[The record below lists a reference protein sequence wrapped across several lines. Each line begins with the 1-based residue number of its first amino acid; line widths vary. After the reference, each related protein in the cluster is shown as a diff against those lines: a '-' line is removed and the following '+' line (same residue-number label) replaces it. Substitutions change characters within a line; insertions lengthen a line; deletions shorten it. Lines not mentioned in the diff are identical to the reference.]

1 MKWSFAL
8 EKTWQLLKPVGS
20 KTQPY
25 DLTLDE
31 IDKMETTNLIKET
44 PVKQRMLSNTLIIFM
59 VAMVFANIA
68 AEMYMTMLPL
78 YLRYLGADVMQIG
91 VFFTVSQ
98 IIPLVLQVLGG
109 WVSDTIGR
117 LKSVALGSVIGLGAF
132 ISPIFVP
139 TWQWLYLSE
148 GLNAVTRSL
157 IGPSFGALVAEET
170 SEEHR
175 ARVYGITDTIYT
187 IVTVIGPPLAGW
199 LADTYGFRIMLTVAA
214 GIYTCA
220 TIIRLILA
228 NVAGKRR
235 SGPAREKLSLKAL
248 KVNFKT
254 IFGLFI
260 AGGVLTWLLLTDGVR
275 DIAFSLSFRL
285 MPVYLEDIAGLN
297 LQQIGWLTS
306 FFGMAMMLTTIPAG
320 WFADKFSERIAIAL
334 GFFIQFIALLTLM
347 NVVTFMG
354 FAIAWFLFGIGVGLL
369 SPAYQ
374 SLLSK
379 VLPERL
385 LGTGFGLIHASLGI
399 FSLPAPAIGSFIW
412 KRINPQAPFY
422 ITAILTLITVIPAW
436 LKFKLNVRDLE
447 RAAQA
452 NGHQERSEDG

>member
-1 MKWSFAL
+1 MN
-8 EKTWQLLKPVGS
+8 EV
-20 KTQPY
+20 
-25 DLTLDE
+25 
-31 IDKMETTNLIKET
+31 IKMETTET
-44 PVKQRMLSNTLIIFM
+44 MTQVMPKQRILSNTLIVFM

-78 YLRYLGADVMQIG
+78 YMRYLGADVMQIG

-98 IIPLVLQVLGG
+98 IVPLVLQVLGG
-109 WVSDTIGR
+109 WISDTIGR
-117 LKSVALGSVIGLGAF
+117 LKSVALGSLIGLGAF

-139 TWQWLYLSE
+139 TWQWLYLTE

-157 IGPSFGALVAEET
+157 IGPSFGAFIAEET

-175 ARVYGITDTIYT
+175 GKVYGITDTIYT
-187 IVTVIGPPLAGW
+187 VVTVIGPPLAGW

-214 GIYTCA
+214 GIYICA

-228 NVAGKRR
+228 KVAGKKRFAG
-235 SGPAREKLSLKAL
+235 SSEKLSFKAL
-248 KVNFKT
+248 KLNFKT
-254 IFGLFI
+254 IFGLAI

-285 MPVYLEDIAGLN
+285 MPIYLEDIAGLN

-306 FFGMAMMLTTIPAG
+306 FFGIAMMLTTIPAG
-320 WFADKFSERIAIAL
+320 WFADKFGERIAIAL
-334 GFFIQFIALLTLM
+334 GFFLEFIALLMLI
-347 NVVTFMG
+347 NVDVFTG
-354 FAIAWFLFGIGVGLL
+354 FAAAWVIFGVGVGLL

-379 VLPERL
+379 VLPERI

-399 FSLPAPAIGSFIW
+399 FSLPAPAIGSFLW
-412 KRINPQAPFY
+412 KTLSPQAPFY
-422 ITAILTLITVIPAW
+422 VTAIFALLTVIPAW
-436 LKFKLNVRDLE
+436 LKFKLTARDLE
-447 RAAQA
+447 RAAEA
-452 NGHQERSEDG
+452 NGKQL